1 MGHPS
6 HDILIGN
13 AVVFSDGGNVRL
25 PVYGEMELVG
35 AVQTQPK
42 QNRELR
48 RPLCLL
54 PNPVDLTS
62 LLRCLEQS
70 STSLLRCLEQPS
82 TSLLRCLEQ
91 PKETTHWIRQGLWPS
106 PGSAVR
112 SDVEPLTLILMGA
125 RTST

>member
-48 RPLCLL
+48 RLLCLL
-54 PNPVDLTS
+54 ANPVDLTS
-62 LLRCLEQS
+62 LLRCLEQ
-70 STSLLRCLEQPS
+70 PM
-82 TSLLRCLEQ
+82 
-91 PKETTHWIRQGLWPS
+91 KETTHWIRQGLWPN
-106 PGSAVR
+106 PGSAVP
-112 SDVEPLTLILMGA
+112 SDVVPLTLILMGA